1 MKKYSLLPLV
11 ILTAIFSLLLIGCAA
26 TSKRQMAEKV
36 VNAESIQERWGI
48 DIIGI
53 RLTSSGYM
61 LDFRYRV
68 MDAKKAAPLF
78 DRSTKPYLIHQ
89 RTGAK
94 FMVPNPPKTGP
105 LRTSNEPQQ
114 GRVYWMFFGNPG
126 GFVKSGDQVTIII
139 GSFKADNLIVE

>member
-1 MKKYSLLPLV
+1 MKTYFLMPLV
-11 ILTAIFSLLLIGCAA
+11 ILAAIFSLQLMGCASTA
-26 TSKRQMAEKV
+26 KRQMAEKV
-36 VNAESIQERWGI
+36 ANAESIKESWGI

-68 MDAKKAAPLF
+68 MDAKKASPLF
-78 DRSTKPYLIHQ
+78 DRTTKPYLIHQ

-126 GFVKSGDQVTIII
+126 GFIKSGDKVTIII
-139 GSFKADNLIVE
+139 GDFKADSLIVE